1 MSKLKIATVSKP
13 LWRIAKEVT
22 RSGYQLFKK
31 CHVFKNTDC
40 WKSTNYPRSAPYSRN
55 ANNAKS
61 INYSKMIF
69 GKCKTVQVV
78 YIKRNSKKDKST
90 CFHFNKPSGIDKL
103 SSKSLYLALFFS
115 NKLPNMSID
124 DFIWSVG
131 LFLGE
136 IFQLVS
142 KHE

>member
-1 MSKLKIATVSKP
+1 
-13 LWRIAKEVT
+13 
-22 RSGYQLFKK
+22 
-31 CHVFKNTDC
+31 
-40 WKSTNYPRSAPYSRN
+40 
-55 ANNAKS
+55 
-61 INYSKMIF
+61 MIF

-103 SSKSLYLALFFS
+103 SSKSLYLAQ
-115 NKLPNMSID
+115 LPNMSTD
-124 DFIWSVG
+124 DFILSVG